1 MMNNKG
7 QTLVLF
13 IIFIP
18 ILIMLAALIVDT
30 GLIIRENT
38 RLKATT
44 KTILQDVYYKE
55 NKNED
60 MIKKLFKAN
69 NISIKNMVITIS
81 ENKIRIKNDYDIESM
96 FGKII
101 GLKNYNIKIDLS
113 IVEKNNKLNII
124 KE

>member
-18 ILIMLAALIVDT
+18 ILIMLAAFIIDT
-30 GLIIRENT
+30 GIIIKEST

-44 KTILQDVYYKE
+44 KTVLEDVFYKE
-55 NKNED
+55 NKSESLITNLFNE
-60 MIKKLFKAN
+60 N
-69 NISIKNMVITIS
+69 NINTNNLEIVMTNNITIKN
-81 ENKIRIKNDYDIESM
+81 EYQIESV

-101 GLKNYNIKIDLS
+101 GLKHYTIKINMTAKK
-113 IVEKNNKLNII
+113 ENGKLKFI

>member
-18 ILIMLAALIVDT
+18 ILIMLAAFIVDT
-30 GLIIRENT
+30 GIIIKEST

-44 KTILQDVYYKE
+44 KTVLNDVFYKE
-55 NKNED
+55 NKNELQ
-60 MIKKLFKAN
+60 ITNLFKEN
-69 NISIKNMVITIS
+69 NISVENLKITITDNINIQN
-81 ENKIRIKNDYDIESM
+81 EYEIESI

-101 GLKNYNIKIDLS
+101 GLKKYTIKINMTAK
-113 IVEKNNKLNII
+113 EENGKLKFI

>member
-18 ILIMLAALIVDT
+18 ILIMLAAFIVDT
-30 GLIIRENT
+30 GIIIKEST

-44 KTILQDVYYKE
+44 KTVLNDVFYKE
-55 NKNED
+55 NKSEIQITN
-60 MIKKLFKAN
+60 LFKEN
-69 NISIKNMVITIS
+69 NISVENLKITITDNINIQN
-81 ENKIRIKNDYDIESM
+81 EYEIESI

-101 GLKNYNIKIDLS
+101 GLKKYTIKINMTAK
-113 IVEKNNKLNII
+113 EENGKLKFI

>member
-1 MMNNKG
+1 MMNKKG

-18 ILIMLAALIVDT
+18 IFLMLAAFIIDT
-30 GLIIRENT
+30 GLIIREST

-44 KTILQDVYYKE
+44 KTVLKDVFSKE
-55 NKNED
+55 NKSEL
-60 MIKKLFKAN
+60 MIEELLKEN
-69 NISIKNMVITIS
+69 NINTDNLKITFDATQITVKNS
-81 ENKIRIKNDYDIESM
+81 YKIDSM

-101 GLKNYNIKIDLS
+101 GLKSYNVKVDLTIKEENNKIKI
-113 IVEKNNKLNII
+113 V

>member
-18 ILIMLAALIVDT
+18 ILIMLAAFIVDT
-30 GLIIRENT
+30 GIIIKEST

-44 KTILQDVYYKE
+44 KTVLNDVFYKE
-55 NKNED
+55 NKSELQITN
-60 MIKKLFKAN
+60 LFKEN
-69 NISIKNMVITIS
+69 NISVENLKITITDNINIQN
-81 ENKIRIKNDYDIESM
+81 EYEIESI

-101 GLKNYNIKIDLS
+101 GLKKYTIKINMTAK
-113 IVEKNNKLNII
+113 EENGKLKFI

>member
-1 MMNNKG
+1 MNNRG

-18 ILIMLAALIVDT
+18 ILIILAAFIVDT
-30 GLIIRENT
+30 GLIIREST

-44 KTILQDVYYKE
+44 KTVLKDVYDKE
-55 NKNED
+55 NKSKN
-60 MIKKLFKAN
+60 MIEELLKEN
-69 NISIKNMVITIS
+69 NISTTNLEVTIN
-81 ENKIRIKNDYDIESM
+81 EDKIRIVNSYDIESM

-101 GLKNYNIKIDLS
+101 GLKEYEVKVDLTINEDNGKIK
-113 IVEKNNKLNII
+113 VI

>member
-1 MMNNKG
+1 MNNKG

-18 ILIMLAALIVDT
+18 ILIILAAFIIDT
-30 GLIIRENT
+30 GLIIREST

-44 KTILQDVYYKE
+44 KTVIKDTYYKE
-55 NKNED
+55 DLSEEKIIKLLNKN
-60 MIKKLFKAN
+60 
-69 NISIKNMVITIS
+69 NINTDNIEITILS
-81 ENKIRIKNDYDIESM
+81 DQIKINNNYDIESI

-101 GLKNYNIKIDLS
+101 GLKEYEIKYNVVAKN
-113 IVEKNNKLNII
+113 ENNKLKFI